1 VRVWAVIMSNPLEVT
16 FLRDT
21 HHGGTSSQPQDVADQ
36 LAAFIDA
43 ATQSVDI
50 AIYDFRLSD
59 PSLVSTVI
67 GALKQAADRGVTV
80 RIGYDAGKPATATAA
95 TFAAIQA
102 DPAPP
107 GTGDF
112 LQGQLGGTPVQLEPI
127 KAGGQLMHSKYV
139 LRDAGTTKA
148 AVWTGSTNFTDD
160 AWTRQE
166 NNIITV
172 HNHTMAASY
181 EADFNQM
188 WSTGTITGAGL
199 HGSGHARPGGHAL
212 GWDFCPGD
220 GPAVNTALAAR
231 VHGAKERLVIAAK
244 VLTSHEVLGAL
255 ATAVGKGIPLT
266 GIYDSGQMNP
276 IVKEWKANPNNT
288 AVVAA
293 WETVSAQ
300 LHHKSS
306 VPYTPTGVHNFMHLK
321 VLLTDDV
328 LTTGSYNFSANAEHN
343 AENQLH
349 TSDPATVTAYGD
361 YLATVISAYPHL

>member
-1 VRVWAVIMSNPLEVT
+1 MSNAIEVS

-21 HHGGTSSQPQDVADQ
+21 HHGGPSDQPQRVADQ
-36 LAAFIDA
+36 LAAFVDA

-67 GALKQAADRGVTV
+67 GSLKQAADRGVAV
-80 RIGYDAGKPATATAA
+80 RIGYDAGKPATATAR

-112 LQGQLGGTPVQLEPI
+112 LNGQLGGTPVQLKPI
-127 KAGGQLMHSKYV
+127 KAGSQLMHSKYV
-139 LRDAGTTKA
+139 LRDAATPGA

-166 NNIITV
+166 NNIVIV
-172 HNHTMAASY
+172 HNHTMGASY
-181 EADFNQM
+181 ETDFAQM

-220 GPAVNTALAAR
+220 GPAINTALAGR
-231 VHGAKERLVIAAK
+231 VHGAKERLVIAAM
-244 VLTSHEVLGAL
+244 VLTSHEVLSAL
-255 ATAVGKGIPLT
+255 ATAVRKGISLT
-266 GIYDSGQMNP
+266 GIYDSGQMDP
-276 IVKEWKANPNNT
+276 IVKEWRANPKDT
-288 AVVAA
+288 AVVAD

-300 LHHKSS
+300 LHHKRSQ
-306 VPYTPTGVHNFMHLK
+306 PYTPTGVHNFMHLK
-321 VLLTDDV
+321 VLLADDV

-349 TSDPATVTAYGD
+349 LSDPTTVSAYAE
-361 YLATVISAYPHL
+361 YLATVTGAYPRL

>member
-1 VRVWAVIMSNPLEVT
+1 VWAVIMTDALGVT

-21 HHGGTSSQPQDVADQ
+21 HHGGPSSQPQDVAGQ
-36 LAAFIDA
+36 LAGFIDA
-43 ATQSVDI
+43 AVQSIDI
-50 AIYDFRLSD
+50 AIYDFRLSE

-80 RIGYDAGKPATATAA
+80 RIGYDAGKPAAANAA

-112 LQGQLGGTPVQLEPI
+112 LNGQLGGTPVQLKPI
-127 KAGGQLMHSKYV
+127 QAGSQLMHSKYV
-139 LRDAGTTKA
+139 LRDAATA
-148 AVWTGSTNFTDD
+148 QANVWTGSTNFTDD

-172 HNHTMAASY
+172 QNRTMAASY
-181 EADFNQM
+181 EVDFTQM

-199 HGSGHARPGGHAL
+199 RGSGHARPGGHAL

-220 GPAVNTALAAR
+220 GPAINTALAAR
-231 VHGAKERLVIAAK
+231 VRGAKERLVVAAM
-244 VLTSHEVLGAL
+244 VLTSHEMLSAL

-266 GIYDSGQMNP
+266 GIYDSGQMDP
-276 IVKEWKANPNNT
+276 IVKEWRTNPNDAT
-288 AVVAA
+288 VVAD

-300 LHHKSS
+300 LHHKRSA
-306 VPYTPTGVHNFMHLK
+306 PYTPTGVHNFMHLK
-321 VLLTDDV
+321 VLLADDV

-349 TSDPATVTAYGD
+349 TSDPAMVSAYVD
-361 YLATVISAYPHL
+361 YLAAVTATYPHL